1 LFVFEKMK
9 KNSFLNFL
17 FFFRAPVPLCV
28 CAFSMVNKNTRRKK
42 RHERERKK
50 ERKKE
55 RRRDD
60 NRTDARF
67 FLPRDARAT

>member
-1 LFVFEKMK
+1 MK
-9 KNSFLNFL
+9 KYTRPS
-17 FFFRAPVPLCV
+17 VCV